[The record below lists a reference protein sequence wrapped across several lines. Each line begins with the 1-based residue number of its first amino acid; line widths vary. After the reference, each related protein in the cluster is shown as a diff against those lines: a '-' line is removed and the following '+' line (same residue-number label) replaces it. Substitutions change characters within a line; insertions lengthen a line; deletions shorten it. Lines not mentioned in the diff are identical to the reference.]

1 VLPGFLGFFGKSFMG
16 CLLPIIAIFM
26 PRVALFL
33 IFVFSNWFSRAFQTT
48 LWPLLGFHFLP
59 YTTLAWMAAMI
70 LNDHQLNGLWI
81 GVLVIAVLFDL
92 GGQGHSARR
101 RWARD

>member
-1 VLPGFLGFFGKSFMG
+1 MG

-33 IFVFSNWFSRAFQTT
+33 IFVFTNWFSRAFHTT
-48 LWPLLGFHFLP
+48 LWPLLGFLVLP

-70 LNDHQLNGLWI
+70 LNNQQLNGLWV
-81 GVLVIAVLFDL
+81 GVLVIAILFDL
-92 GGQGHSARR
+92 GGQGHSARKR
-101 RWARD
+101 LVGGQPR

>member
-1 VLPGFLGFFGKSFMG
+1 MSIMG

-26 PRVALFL
+26 PRVALL
-33 IFVFSNWFSRAFQTT
+33 IIYMFTNWFGHAFHTT
-48 LWPLLGFHFLP
+48 LWPLLGFLFLP

-70 LNDHQLNGLWI
+70 LNNQQLNGLWI
-81 GVLVIAVLFDL
+81 GILVIAVLFDL

-101 RWARD
+101 RLARD